1 MFSITCSAYDM
12 GAMMGGSG
20 VSVNITGEDYTTLKM
35 IADDL
40 TAQIAAIPGAVDV
53 SSTVAEQVPQV
64 KVTADRQACSQYG
77 LTAYS
82 VAAAV
87 RSGLTETTATTVTID
102 NKEVDVVVR
111 GDGRAEESADPQRST
126 HARYSR
132 CYPSASPH
140 NASLRLSSGSTC
152 LKSCIYR

>member
-1 MFSITCSAYDM
+1 M

-40 TAQIAAIPGAVDV
+40 AAQIAAIPGAVDV

-87 RSGLTETTATTVTID
+87 RSGLTGTTATTVTID

-111 GDGRAEESADPQRST
+111 RRPRGGESGRPALHGDLHTDRRQRAARQHCRRQRRHVPADH
-126 HARYSR
+126 HALQ
-132 CYPSASPH
+132 PVPPGDH
-140 NASLRLSSGSTC
+140 LR
-152 LKSCIYR
+152 